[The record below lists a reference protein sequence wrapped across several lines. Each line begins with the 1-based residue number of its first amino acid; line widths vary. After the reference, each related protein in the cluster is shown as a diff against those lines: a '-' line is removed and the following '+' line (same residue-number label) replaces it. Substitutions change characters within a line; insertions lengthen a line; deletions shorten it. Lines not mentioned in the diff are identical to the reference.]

1 MMIEARDLYYGW
13 GRLLAHEDKH
23 HTCMMSIAAVCW
35 PACMLCCIDTSCL
48 HAARLPLQQYHKAA
62 RLLQERGLRGPSRL
76 KFLVEEG
83 AGHHEGA
90 WRWRLSGAL
99 QFLAHGWWD
108 S

>member
-1 MMIEARDLYYGW
+1 MCFAVDLLKLQHCCCCCLC
-13 GRLLAHEDKH
+13 RL
-23 HTCMMSIAAVCW
+23 S
-35 PACMLCCIDTSCL
+35 
-48 HAARLPLQQYHKAA
+48 LPQQYHEAA
-62 RLLQERGLRGPSRL
+62 RLLQERGLRGPSRF

-99 QFLAHGWWD
+99 QFLAQGWWD